1 MSVTEQL
8 HGTRGTHEAAAALTV
23 SKPSGLSPHLL
34 PLVEGEWAI
43 WKLAGLRG
51 TGFPAT
57 EVLKLATSKWAA
69 TVDNYLD
76 AERESRAAKM
86 AAHLQL
92 DTALDALSSA
102 GLWEDKDR
110 RMPLVK
116 ALKQVKGGRPAEVC
130 GGTIPVTVALSN
142 FSSSLSRRD
151 SLSLSVQSEFKAA
164 ALEMSRAIYA
174 AASSPRFTEAVIWQ
188 NRGAWRRAIKHQ
200 LREPNGASNRS
211 HKRRQHEELVAIYL
225 QRYCMKNDTIGFFGP
240 VGWARFVPEGAALE
254 VRPGPG
260 LLASR
265 TVDFEGWCIDALGES
280 LARDQSL
287 RPWLAPRRL
296 PFVGLASG
304 AMILPGGAMINL
316 TAKEAAVLAAC
327 DGLRKAKEIAAGLMS
342 DRALGVK
349 SEAEVYQCLDTFC
362 KRGVIAWT
370 LEVPLQRRADQRL
383 RSLLEAIGDERLRR
397 AGLSALDEMEDARE
411 RVAAAAGEP
420 ERLDLELQELEE
432 RFIRLTGKAAT
443 RGAGQTY
450 GARTLVYEDCRRD
463 IEVEVGPAVLGALA
477 APLSLLLQSARWLTY
492 ELARIYRDAFRSVY
506 AELAART
513 KSPVVSAADFWI
525 KCQPLFYKDE
535 TRLADRI
542 VPLYQQR
549 WAEVLGLQPG
559 ARRVKFS
566 YEQLRPR
573 VAAAFAA
580 PRPGWTHAR
589 QHCPDVMIAAESPEA
604 IRRGEFHLVIGE
616 IHLAVN
622 SLNSSLFLG
631 QHPRPQ
637 EIRDAI
643 TADFPTPRLVSVP
656 PKNWPTLTARTSF
669 EFVSPRNYRLLVSP
683 DACGVSPSQAVA
695 ISDLVVEEQGPDLVL
710 RTRDERLRFEIVEGL
725 GEFLSNLMVN
735 FFHPLPPLRHTPRIT
750 IDRLTVSRESWRF
763 HPSELAFAF
772 QEQEVERFVAARRW
786 RREFDLPRF
795 LFAKSPVERKPFYVD
810 LDSPI
815 LINLFA
821 RIIRHTKECD
831 QPDPVITV
839 MEMYPAHDEL
849 WLPDAEGNRYTS
861 ELRMVALDLSD

>member
-1 MSVTEQL
+1 MSTEQL
-8 HGTRGTHEAAAALTV
+8 PSRMEIQEAAPNLAV
-23 SKPSGLSPHLL
+23 SKPSSLAPHLL
-34 PLVEGEWAI
+34 ELVEGEWAI

-51 TGFPAT
+51 TGFPAA
-57 EVLKLATSKWAA
+57 EVLKLASSNWAA
-69 TVDNYLD
+69 TVDHFLD
-76 AERESRAAKM
+76 AERESRVAKR

-92 DTALDALSSA
+92 DLALDALASD

-116 ALKQVKGGRPAEVC
+116 ALKRVKVGRPAEVR
-130 GGTIPVTVALSN
+130 GGASPVTVALSN
-142 FSSSLSRRD
+142 FTSSLSRRD
-151 SLSLSVQSEFKAA
+151 SLSLSVQSEFNAA
-164 ALEMSRAIYA
+164 ALAMSHAIYA

-200 LREPNGASNRS
+200 LREPTGASNRS
-211 HKRRQHEELVAIYL
+211 HKRRQHEELIASYL

-240 VGWARFVPEGAALE
+240 VGWARFVPEGVPIE

-260 LLASR
+260 LLAAR
-265 TVDFEGWCIDALGES
+265 TVDFEGWCIDALAES
-280 LARDQSL
+280 VARDHSL
-287 RPWLAPRRL
+287 RSWLAPRRL
-296 PFVGLASG
+296 PFVGLAPG
-304 AMILPGGAMINL
+304 AMTLPGGATINL
-316 TAKEAAVLAAC
+316 SPKEAAVLAAC
-327 DGLRKAKEIAAGLMS
+327 DGQRTAKELAAALMS
-342 DRALGVK
+342 NRALGVK
-349 SEAEVYQCLDTFC
+349 SEAEVSQCLDTFC
-362 KRGVIAWT
+362 KRGVVAWT

-383 RSLLEAIGDERLRR
+383 RNLLEGIGDERLRR
-397 AGLSALDEMEDARE
+397 AGLSALDELEEARE
-411 RVAAAAGEP
+411 RVAAAAGDP
-420 ERLDLELQELEE
+420 ERLDLELHDLEE

-463 IEVEVGPAVLGALA
+463 IEVEVGPAVLEALA

-492 ELARIYRDAFRSVY
+492 ELARMYRDAFRSVY
-506 AELAART
+506 AELAARA

-525 KCQPLFYKDE
+525 KCQPIFYKDE

-542 VPLYQQR
+542 VPLFQQH

-559 ARRVKFS
+559 ARRVNYS

-589 QHCPDVMIAAESPEA
+589 QHCPDVMIAAKSPEA

-683 DACGVSPSQAVA
+683 DACGVPPSQAVA
-695 ISDLVVEEQGPDLVL
+695 ISDLVVEEQGEDLVV
-710 RTRDERLRFEIVEGL
+710 RTCDERLRFEIVEGL

-735 FFHPLPPLRHTPRIT
+735 FFVPLPSLRHTPRIT
-750 IDRLTVSRESWRF
+750 IDRLTISRESWRF

-772 QEQEVERFVAARRW
+772 EEQEVERFVAARRW

-821 RIIRHTKECD
+821 RVIRHTKECD

-861 ELRMVALDLSD
+861 ELRTVALDLSD